1 MFGLRTFAPK
11 QSLGGKPSSELTVR
25 GALSAA
31 VSLSAQRRQ
40 TRSDIASLE
49 AEADAVADRL
59 SMPPHR
65 QGSVRP
71 AFGQSGAPAI
81 PNVVKAALLEN
92 AQPLD
97 ANTRSFF
104 QPRFGYDF
112 SRVRIHSGEAATE
125 SARLLN
131 ASAYAVGE
139 HVVLGSPLDT
149 PVAFSSRRLLA
160 HELAHVVQQGGGM
173 PLPGRAPHGPSQSAV
188 PAHVARQSLSPGGS
202 TAPTARDDFLRTVH
216 RGDAVGIESALAR
229 LTEQERKSILADPQ
243 ARASLDRELPPVT
256 RLLVR
261 MKLQFGPA
269 LPADVRALVSAAE
282 DGDADRVVT
291 VLRANVRLRDPKD
304 VPGLRAMLLSV
315 FAADARKR
323 AAVANAYVLT
333 KDEMLAY
340 ARQSPH
346 LVEQEAQAKRT
357 LMSAQGRD
365 LNLVADTNPG
375 QTQTNSP
382 SGTIIVSAPG
392 GREDFALKY
401 SHELSNLRRDLLTRD
416 AQGRGGSPKPDQ
428 YRSGDAYADAILQWE
443 AQSVVDRAIVGAEL
457 GSHEG
462 WISDLGRDFKAGK
475 ISQADMLKRVVAA
488 LGQFTSLGE
497 DNRERPARQNY
508 KLQWER
514 WAARAQPRN

>member
-1 MFGLRTFAPK
+1 V
-11 QSLGGKPSSELTVR
+11 Q
-25 GALSAA
+25 
-31 VSLSAQRRQ
+31 
-40 TRSDIASLE
+40 
-49 AEADAVADRL
+49 
-59 SMPPHR
+59 
-65 QGSVRP
+65 P
-71 AFGQSGAPAI
+71 AFGQSGAPAV

-97 ANTRSFF
+97 ADTRSFF

-112 SRVRIHSGEAATE
+112 SRVRIHSGEAAAE
-125 SARLLN
+125 SARLLD
-131 ASAYAVGE
+131 ARAYTVGE

-149 PVAFSSRRLLA
+149 PGALSGRRLLA

-173 PLPGRAPHGPSQSAV
+173 PLPGMPHGPSQIAV
-188 PAHVARQSLSPGGS
+188 PAHVARQSLSSGGS
-202 TAPTARDDFLRTVH
+202 TAPNARDNFLRAVH
-216 RGDAVGIESALAR
+216 RGDAVGIQSALAS
-229 LTEQERKSILADPQ
+229 LTEQERRAILADPQ
-243 ARASLDRELPPVT
+243 ARASLNRELPPVT

-269 LPADVRALVSAAE
+269 LPTDVRALVSAAK

-291 VLRANVRLRDPKD
+291 LLRANVRLRDPKD

-315 FAADARKR
+315 FATDARKQ

-357 LMSAQGRD
+357 LMSARGRD

-375 QTQTNSP
+375 PTQTNSP

-392 GREDFALKY
+392 GREDFVLKY
-401 SHELSNLRRDLLTRD
+401 SHELSNPHRDLLTRD

-443 AQSVVDRAIVGAEL
+443 AQSVIDRAIVGAEL

-475 ISQADMLKRVVAA
+475 ISKADMLNRVVAA
-488 LGQFTSLGE
+488 LGQFTSVGE

-514 WAARAQPRN
+514 WAALAQPKH

>member
-1 MFGLRTFAPK
+1 MRTFAPK
-11 QSLGGKPSSELTVR
+11 QSVGGKPSSRLTVR
-25 GALSAA
+25 GALSSDA
-31 VSLSAQRRQ
+31 SLSARSWQ

-49 AEADAVADRL
+49 AEADSVADRL

-65 QGSVRP
+65 QGLVRP
-71 AFGQSGAPAI
+71 AFGQSGAPAV
-81 PNVVKAALLEN
+81 PDVVKAALLEN

-97 ANTRSFF
+97 SDTRSFF

-112 SRVRIHSGEAATE
+112 SRVRLHSGEAAAE
-125 SARLLN
+125 SARLLD
-131 ASAYAVGE
+131 ARAYTVGE

-149 PVAFSSRRLLA
+149 PGTLSGKRLLA
-160 HELAHVVQQGGGM
+160 HELTHVVQQGGGM
-173 PLPGRAPHGPSQSAV
+173 PLPGAPHRPSQVAV
-188 PAHVARQSLSPGGS
+188 SAHVARQS
-202 TAPTARDDFLRTVH
+202 TASNGRDNFLRAVH
-216 RGDAVGIESALAR
+216 RGDAVGIERALAS
-229 LTEQERKSILADPQ
+229 LTEQERAGLLADPQ
-243 ARASLDRELPPVT
+243 ARALLDRELPPVS

-269 LPADVRALVSAAE
+269 LPADIRALVSAAE

-315 FAADARKR
+315 FATDARKQ
-323 AAVANAYVLT
+323 AAVKNAYVLT
-333 KDEMLAY
+333 QDEMLAY

-357 LMSAQGRD
+357 VMSAQGRD

-416 AQGRGGSPKPDQ
+416 VQGRGGSPKPDQ
-428 YRSGDAYADAILQWE
+428 YKSGDAYADAVLNWE

-462 WISDLGRDFKAGK
+462 WISDLGRDFKAGR
-475 ISQADMLKRVVAA
+475 ISQADMLKRVVSK
-488 LGQFTSLGE
+488 LEQFTSVGE

-514 WAARAQPRN
+514 WAARAQPGH